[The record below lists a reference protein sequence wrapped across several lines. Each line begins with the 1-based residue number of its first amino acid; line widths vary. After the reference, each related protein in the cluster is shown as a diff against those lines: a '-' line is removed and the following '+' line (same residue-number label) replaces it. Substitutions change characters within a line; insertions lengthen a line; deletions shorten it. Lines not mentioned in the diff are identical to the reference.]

1 MEEERKRRVLRANV
15 PGRVHECFISHAW
28 GWDRTITIR
37 TLLLRIGTLSVI
49 GYGTLPN
56 SPRPRQFS
64 RESPLEEIFEFSRTR
79 CAHVIF
85 FLAPLVNRNGS
96 VTCVDP
102 RREIQSRLAL
112 LRARRMRRATIP
124 GTDEKTKTRLFSLF
138 PSFLFFSSLQVIWQ
152 GRRNIRE
159 TNILMLQIFGY
170 KKDAF
175 VGGSLHVY

>member
-124 GTDEKTKTRLFSLF
+124 GKDERKNENSIVFPFSLLSF
-138 PSFLFFSSLQVIWQ
+138 FLFPPSNLA
-152 GRRNIRE
+152 G
-159 TNILMLQIFGY
+159 
-170 KKDAF
+170 KKKYSRDKY
-175 VGGSLHVY
+175 SHVANFWI